1 MKKATS
7 VGKTNGSAES
17 SIRQT
22 VHAWDHGN
30 RGTTGT
36 VHAWD
41 HRNRPRVGARD
52 ASETFQL
59 EMTLKEYTET
69 ARQFTHT

>member
-22 VHAWDHGN
+22 I
-30 RGTTGT
+30 
-36 VHAWD
+36 
-41 HRNRPRVGARD
+41 PRMGPRD
-52 ASETFQL
+52 ASKTFQL